1 MIKKIHE
8 SFVILKGANKTKQH
22 VIQVFDINSISMAAL
37 SSGHGVGAPWTSLE
51 AGMTEK

>member
-1 MIKKIHE
+1 MKGCNKKGGRK
-8 SFVILKGANKTKQH
+8 SLLGKYRVSYYTFGQKKVCT
-22 VIQVFDINSISMAAL
+22 DAAL